1 MTNKNIITLRSQW
14 APTVP
19 VWSAALRTQMTR
31 LDKQLLRN
39 YKYGDLSYTN
49 RGARVQTIVDKRL
62 RGDEVFATFAK
73 GSVPNFSEQVVTNV
87 SQGVHFPFISVVKLT
102 IKTDLSK

>member
-1 MTNKNIITLRSQW
+1 MTS
-14 APTVP
+14 
-19 VWSAALRTQMTR
+19 

-62 RGDEVFATFAK
+62 RGDEVFATFTK
-73 GSVPNFSEQVVTNV
+73 GSVPMLATEFTSH
-87 SQGVHFPFISVVKLT
+87 SSVWLN
-102 IKTDLSK
+102 